1 MNDKRIGRWLAC
13 AALAVLASIPARA
26 EQEQPPPVRQAP
38 ADPAVER
45 EREGS
50 LEREEAELRERLR
63 EIERARTGVLHE
75 PPYARPIFRVRQ
87 NYTLAAGDT
96 VREIQSFLG
105 DVTLHGRVEHDVI
118 VVLGSARLASTA
130 VVDGSLV
137 ILGGS
142 ATIEPGAS
150 VQRDLVVAGGTLRAP
165 DDFSPGGNHVAI
177 GAPALGEGLE
187 RLVPWLTR
195 GLLWGRLIV
204 PDLHWM
210 WTIVGILFL
219 VYLVLNTVLDRP
231 VAASADVLTHR
242 PLNAFLGGLLV
253 LLLAVPV
260 LAIVAASVIG
270 LAVVPILLCALV
282 AVALVG
288 KVAVARAIGRA
299 VLRPASPDLRL
310 QAFATFTVG
319 FTVLVLAYVVPGVGV
334 VTWALSTVLGLGA
347 GFATFRSYLRRERPS
362 PAAAPTTEPAL
373 VGVAPAG
380 ADVGPRTAVPVDLRD
395 APPGPGASAPLPPR
409 PPMFTEG
416 LAGYPRATFL
426 DRAAAFALDCILVAL
441 INVIFRTDRYE
452 GFYFA
457 LLLAYHVGFWAWR
470 GTTLGGIVCNL
481 RVVRTHGVEL
491 RFVDALVRGL
501 SGVFSIAA
509 LGVGCLWMINDP
521 ERQTWHD
528 KIAGTLVVKVPRDL
542 VLP

>member
-1 MNDKRIGRWLAC
+1 MNDRRIRQWLVC
-13 AALAVLASIPARA
+13 AALTVLASIPASA
-26 EQEQPPPVRQAP
+26 EQEKPRPASQAP
-38 ADPAVER
+38 ADAAVER
-45 EREGS
+45 EKDAS
-50 LEREEAELRERLR
+50 LEQEEAELRERLR
-63 EIERARTGVLHE
+63 EIERARNRAE
-75 PPYARPIFRVRQ
+75 RDPPYARPIFRVRQ
-87 NYTLAAGDT
+87 DYTLRAGDT

-105 DVTLHGRVEHDVI
+105 DVTLHGRVEQDVV
-118 VVLGSARLASTA
+118 VVLGSARVASTA
-130 VVDGSLV
+130 VVDGSLI

-150 VQRDLVVAGGTLRAP
+150 VQRDLVVAGGTLRAR

-187 RLVPWLTR
+187 RMVPWLTR
-195 GLLWGRLIV
+195 GVLWGRLIV
-204 PDLHWM
+204 PELQWM

-231 VAASADVLTHR
+231 VAASADVLMHR

-270 LAVVPILLCALV
+270 LALVPILLCALV

-310 QAFATFTVG
+310 QAFATFAIG
-319 FTVLVLAYVVPGVGV
+319 FAVLVLAYVVPGLGL
-334 VTWALSTVLGLGA
+334 VTWALTTVLGLGA
-347 GFATFRSYLRRERPS
+347 AFVTSRSYLRRERPS
-362 PAAAPTTEPAL
+362 PAAAPTTAPAF

-380 ADVGPRTAVPVDLRD
+380 ADVAARPAVPMNLPE
-395 APPGPGASAPLPPR
+395 APPGAAASAPSVPPTV
-409 PPMFTEG
+409 FTEG

-441 INVIFRTDRYE
+441 VNVILRTDRYA
-452 GFYFA
+452 GFYLA

-470 GTTLGGIVCNL
+470 GTTLGGIVCSL

-501 SGVFSIAA
+501 AGVFSIAA
-509 LGVGCLWMINDP
+509 LGIGCLWMINDR

-528 KIAGTLVVKVPRDL
+528 KIAGTLVVRVPRDL